1 MFSIGNLI
9 KNWSESRKKRNDE
22 ERKRIAEDDALHS
35 FNISEHEGMPVI
47 IYNKVIISVPESKV
61 TGDQLIKTMLKLRE
75 IFVKSKTK

>member
-1 MFSIGNLI
+1 MFSIGKLI
-9 KNWSESRKKRNDE
+9 NNRKESRKKRNDE

-47 IYNKVIISVPESKV
+47 LYNHVVISVPESNV

-75 IFVKSKTK
+75 IFVTSKTK